1 MPPQAYALVTTF
13 MACSVVLGWLAVRL
27 VARFA
32 DGPRAVRWYLL
43 PVVAG
48 FGAFYLIGH
57 RLGVHLGPEV
67 PLYGFQV
74 NLLGDLAI
82 GFASAL
88 VGALLQALAVR
99 SRGRSTA
106 A

>member
-1 MPPQAYALVTTF
+1 MPPQAWALVTTF

-27 VARFA
+27 VARVA
-32 DGPRAVRWYLL
+32 DGPRGIRWYVL
-43 PVVAG
+43 PVLAG

-57 RLGVHLGPEV
+57 RLGVHVGPEV

-74 NLLGDLAI
+74 NLPGDLAI

-88 VGALLQALAVR
+88 IGALMQALVVR
-99 SRGRSTA
+99 ARGRSA
-106 A
+106 AA

>member
-27 VARFA
+27 VARLA
-32 DGPRAVRWYLL
+32 GGPRGWRSYAF
-43 PVVAG
+43 PVLAG

-57 RLGVHLGPEV
+57 RLGVHVGPEV

-74 NLLGDLAI
+74 NLLGDLSI

-88 VGALLQALAVR
+88 IVALLQAIVAR
-99 SRGRSTA
+99 SRRRSPA

>member
-27 VARFA
+27 VALVA
-32 DGPRAVRWYLL
+32 GGPRGRRWYLL
-43 PVVAG
+43 PVLAG

-57 RLGVHLGPEV
+57 RLGVHLGPEL

-74 NLLGDLAI
+74 NLAGDLAI

-88 VGALLQALAVR
+88 IGAMLQALVVR
-99 SRGRSTA
+99 ARRRSTA